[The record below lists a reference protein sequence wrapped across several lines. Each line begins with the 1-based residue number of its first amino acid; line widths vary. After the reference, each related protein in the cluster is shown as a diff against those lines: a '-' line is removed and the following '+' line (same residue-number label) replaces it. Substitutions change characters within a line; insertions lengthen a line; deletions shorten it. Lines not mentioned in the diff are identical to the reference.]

1 MSSCEKLRE
10 IPSTFSLKDLYVINT
25 VPIRRQDYER
35 GNYEADK
42 TKITEL
48 SLEVSSPTDS
58 STLSEVSLLRAL
70 TNSLSSWV
78 KKNSFLT
85 LKQNFFSFAS
95 YCHCL
100 LLCNSV
106 KSLLSHLKGNHIANL
121 YQP

>member
-1 MSSCEKLRE
+1 MFSCEKLRE
-10 IPSTFSLKDLYVINT
+10 IPSTFSLKDLYIINT
-25 VPIRRQDYER
+25 VPIRRQD
-35 GNYEADK
+35 YEADK

-48 SLEVSSPTDS
+48 SLEVSSLTDS

-70 TNSLSSWV
+70 TNSSSTWV
-78 KKNSFLT
+78 KKNSFPT